1 MGWAPCKRDWNAV
14 PGPVQRPTCTRG
26 SNACTPTSA
35 HTCFTALD
43 LARCSK
49 RQRKSVRNPSATAI
63 MMLWPAEACTV
74 TRAGP
79 PCTSATDASSYKF
92 KALED
97 ARNGITPHTTC
108 AILIS
113 PMHSLCLVHT
123 TCAPPGNCSQCCKNS
138 CFQVGSPQAPD

>member
-1 MGWAPCKRDWNAV
+1 MGAV
-14 PGPVQRPTCTRG
+14 QTGLERCAWPSTASNLYTRLECMHTNI
-26 SNACTPTSA
+26 ST

-49 RQRKSVRNPSATAI
+49 CQRTSVRNPFATAI

-79 PCTSATDASSYKF
+79 PCTPATDASSYKF

-97 ARNGITPHTTC
+97 ARIGITPHTTC

-113 PMHSLCLVHT
+113 PMNSLCLVHT
-123 TCAPPGNCSQCCKNS
+123 TCAPHGNCSQCCKKS